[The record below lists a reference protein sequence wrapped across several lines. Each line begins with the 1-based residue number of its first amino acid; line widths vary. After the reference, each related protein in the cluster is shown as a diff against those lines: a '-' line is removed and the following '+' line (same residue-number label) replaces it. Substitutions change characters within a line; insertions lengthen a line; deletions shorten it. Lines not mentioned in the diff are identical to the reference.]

1 MTEWLVVLVLG
12 MGFVLS
18 AVFLPGKGLLVQ
30 WKRWRVAAGRE
41 QVEDALKVLLDH
53 KWEGSATSPDA
64 LVAHLGLSA
73 ATVLRLVTRM
83 EAQGLVQTR
92 GSELAL
98 TADGERWALQVMRAH
113 RLWERYLA
121 SEARMPLAQIHREAH
136 HREHGLTLEQVND
149 LDAALGYPLRDP
161 HGDPIPNRAG
171 QVVSSCGASLTTW
184 PVGQLARIV
193 HLEDEPPLAYAQIVA
208 EGLRLGQ
215 TVRIIQASPERYTLT
230 DGENEYRLSPAVA
243 ANVCVEP
250 LPEAQALP
258 VGLVPLMTLKDRA
271 QAEIV
276 ALDEACQGFTRR
288 RFLDLGLTPG
298 TAIYPDLTN
307 PFGDPRA
314 YRVRGTLIAL
324 RRDQAA
330 QIWVKPNN

>member
-1 MTEWLVVLVLG
+1 MALTWLILLIVVAIALAML
-12 MGFVLS
+12 LW
-18 AVFLPGKGLLVQ
+18 PDKGLAAR
-30 WKRWRVAAGRE
+30 WKRWRAAVERE

-53 KWEGSATSPDA
+53 KWEGLATSSDA
-64 LVAHLGLSA
+64 LVAHLSLSA

-98 TADGERWALQVMRAH
+98 TAEGERWALQVVRAH

-121 SEARMPLAQIHREAH
+121 SEARMPLAQIHGEAH
-136 HREHGLTLEQVND
+136 HLEHGLTPEQVND

-298 TAIYPDLTN
+298 TAIYPELTN

>member
-1 MTEWLVVLVLG
+1 MAFTWLFLFIVVAIALAML
-12 MGFVLS
+12 LW
-18 AVFLPGKGLLVQ
+18 PDKGLAAR
-30 WKRWRVAAGRE
+30 WKRWRAAVERE

-53 KWEGSATSPDA
+53 KWEGLATSSDV
-64 LVAHLGLSA
+64 LVAHVSLSE

-136 HREHGLTLEQVND
+136 HREHGLTPEQVND

-161 HGDPIPNRAG
+161 HGDPIPNRSG

-250 LPEAQALP
+250 LPEAAKLP
-258 VGLVPLMTLKDRA
+258 VGLISLTTLKDRA
-271 QAEIV
+271 SAEIV

-298 TAIYPDLTN
+298 TAIYPELTN

-324 RRDQAA
+324 RKDQAA